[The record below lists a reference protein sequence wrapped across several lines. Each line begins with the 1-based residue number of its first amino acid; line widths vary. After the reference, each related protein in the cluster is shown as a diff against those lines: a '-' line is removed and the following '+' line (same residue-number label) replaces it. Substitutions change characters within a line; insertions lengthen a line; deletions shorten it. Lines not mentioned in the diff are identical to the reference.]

1 LVNAR
6 LESPPT
12 QLHAGPLCHLAA
24 GGRVFTNT
32 LAGGRHV
39 MLARFRPPELLQLI
53 ERERVTGMSIVPA
66 MIGMLLA
73 EPSFDTADLS
83 SLRTINYGGSPIPE
97 PILSRFM
104 ARLPQ
109 VEFGQSYGMT
119 ELSPIATHLTPADHR
134 RGGVRLRS
142 AGRAVAAAEVGI
154 TDEADRLLPAGEV
167 GEVVIRGP
175 IVMQGYWR
183 QPELTRRTLRG
194 GWMHSGDVGFLDEE
208 GYLFIVD
215 RKKDMVVS
223 GGENVYSIE
232 VEDAIHRHPA
242 VAQCAVIGIPHA
254 TWGEAVHAVVV
265 LRPGHS
271 LDASAVIEHCRLHIA
286 SFKCPRSVEL
296 RADPLPL
303 SGVNKVNK
311 TLLRAAHWQ
320 GRERGV
326 N

>member
-1 LVNAR
+1 
-6 LESPPT
+6 
-12 QLHAGPLCHLAA
+12 
-24 GGRVFTNT
+24 
-32 LAGGRHV
+32 
-39 MLARFRPPELLQLI
+39 
-53 ERERVTGMSIVPA
+53 MSIVPT

-73 EPSFDTADLS
+73 EPAFATADMS
-83 SLRTINYGGSPIPE
+83 SLKIINYGASPIPE
-97 PILSRFM
+97 PILRRFM
-104 ARLPQ
+104 DRLPQ
-109 VEFGQSYGMT
+109 VDFGQSYGMT
-119 ELSPIATHLTPADHR
+119 ELSPVATHLSPADHR
-134 RGGVRLRS
+134 RGGPRLRS

-154 TDEADRLLPAGEV
+154 MDDADRLLPAGEM
-167 GEVVIRGP
+167 GEVVVRGP

-183 QPELTRRTLRG
+183 QPELTQRTLRD
-194 GWMHSGDVGFLDEE
+194 GWLHSGDVGYLDED

-242 VAQCAVIGIPHA
+242 VAQCAVIGIPHE

-271 LDASAVIEHCRLHIA
+271 LDATAVIEQCRLHIA
-286 SFKCPRSVEL
+286 GFKCPRSVEL

-311 TLLRAAHWQ
+311 SLLRAPHWQ